1 MILDIQGDLTSRTVE
16 NICNTIHDSYVTGDN
31 IEISIDSRGGYINVA
46 VSVMMVLKYLQMTG
60 SHITIHN
67 TGPVM
72 SAATIIWLT
81 CNKRIWDPQFDF
93 LIHNPY
99 MEGISGD
106 ADDLL
111 EQAVELVD
119 VEEDI
124 RQLYS
129 AISGKTTDEVETL
142 MSQSRPMTVEEL
154 KEWNFIT
161 DLKK

>member
-1 MILDIQGDLTSRTVE
+1 MVLDIQGDLTSRTVE
-16 NICNTIHDSYVTGDN
+16 NVYNTIHDSYVPGDAV
-31 IEISIDSRGGYINVA
+31 EISIDSRGGYINVA
-46 VSVMMVLKYLQMTG
+46 VSVMTVLKYLQMVG

-81 CNKRIWDPQFDF
+81 CNERIWDPQFDF

-129 AISGKTTDEVETL
+129 AISGKTTDEVEAL
-142 MSQSRPMTVEEL
+142 MAQSRPMTVEEL

>member
-1 MILDIQGDLTSRTVE
+1 MVLDIQGELTSRTVE
-16 NICNTIHDSYVTGDN
+16 NVYNTIHDSYVPGDDV
-31 IEISIDSRGGYINVA
+31 EISIDSRGGYFNAA
-46 VSVMMVLKYLQMTG
+46 VSIMMVLKYLQMAG

-72 SAATIIWLT
+72 SAATMIWLT
-81 CNKRIWDPQFDF
+81 CDERIWDPRFDF

-99 MEGISGD
+99 MEGVSGD

-111 EQAVELVD
+111 EQAVDLID
-119 VEEDI
+119 TEEDI

-129 AISGKTTDEVETL
+129 AISGKTPNEVETL
-142 MSQSRPMTVEEL
+142 MVQSRPMTVEEL

>member
-1 MILDIQGDLTSRTVE
+1 MILDIQGDLTSHTVE
-16 NICNTIHDSYVTGDN
+16 NICNTIRDSYVPGDDV
-31 IEISIDSRGGYINVA
+31 EILIDSRGGYINVA
-46 VSVMMVLKYLQMTG
+46 VSVMMVLKYLQTTG
-60 SHITIHN
+60 SYITSHN

-81 CNKRIWDPQFDF
+81 CNERIWDPQSDF

-111 EQAVELVD
+111 EQAVELAD

-129 AISGKTTDEVETL
+129 AISGKTADEVETL

>member
-1 MILDIQGDLTSRTVE
+1 MVLDIQGDLDSQPAEDVY
-16 NICNTIHDSYVTGDN
+16 NTIHDSYVPGEDV
-31 IEISIDSRGGYINVA
+31 EISIDSRGGYINVA
-46 VSVMMVLKYLQMTG
+46 VSIMVVLKYLQMAG

-72 SAATIIWLT
+72 SAATIIWLI
-81 CNKRIWDPQFDF
+81 CDERIWDPQFEF
-93 LIHNPY
+93 LIHNPF
-99 MEGISGD
+99 MEDVSGD
-106 ADDLL
+106 ADVLL

-129 AISGKTTDEVETL
+129 AISGKTPNEVETL
-142 MSQSRPMTVEEL
+142 MVQSRPMTVEEL

>member
-1 MILDIQGDLTSRTVE
+1 MVLDIQGDLAGLAAE
-16 NICNTIHDSYVTGDN
+16 NVYNTIHDSYVPGDDV
-31 IEISIDSRGGYINVA
+31 EISIDSMGGYISVA
-46 VSVMMVLKYLQMTG
+46 ESIMTALKYLQMAG

-81 CNKRIWDPQFDF
+81 CNERIWDPQFDF

-99 MEGISGD
+99 MEDVSGD
-106 ADDLL
+106 ADVLL

-129 AISGKTTDEVETL
+129 AISGKTADEVETL
-142 MSQSRPMTVEEL
+142 MAQERPMTVEEL
-154 KEWNFIT
+154 KEWNSIS
-161 DLKK
+161 

>member
-1 MILDIQGDLTSRTVE
+1 MVLDIQGDLDSRAVTNVY
-16 NICNTIHDSYVTGDN
+16 NTIHDSYVPGDEV
-31 IEISIDSRGGYINVA
+31 EISIDSRGGYIDVA
-46 VSVMMVLKYLQMTG
+46 VSVMVVLKYLQMAG
-60 SHITIHN
+60 SHITIRN

-72 SAATIIWLT
+72 SAATIIWLI
-81 CNKRIWDPQFDF
+81 CDERIWDPQFDF

-111 EQAVELVD
+111 EQVVELID
-119 VEEDI
+119 AEEDI

-129 AISGKTTDEVETL
+129 TISGKTPNEVETL
-142 MSQSRPMTVEEL
+142 MVQSRPMTVEEL

>member
-1 MILDIQGDLTSRTVE
+1 
-16 NICNTIHDSYVTGDN
+16 
-31 IEISIDSRGGYINVA
+31 
-46 VSVMMVLKYLQMTG
+46 
-60 SHITIHN
+60 
-67 TGPVM
+67 
-72 SAATIIWLT
+72 
-81 CNKRIWDPQFDF
+81 
-93 LIHNPY
+93 

-111 EQAVELVD
+111 EQAMELID

-129 AISGKTTDEVETL
+129 AISGKTIDEVETL
-142 MSQSRPMTVEEL
+142 MAQSRPMTVEEL

>member
-1 MILDIQGDLTSRTVE
+1 MILDIQGDLTSHTVE
-16 NICNTIHDSYVTGDN
+16 NICNTIRDSYVPGDDV
-31 IEISIDSRGGYINVA
+31 EIFIDSRGGYIYVA
-46 VSVMMVLKYLQMTG
+46 VSVTMVLKYLQMAG
-60 SHITIHN
+60 SYITIHN

-106 ADDLL
+106 VDDLL
-111 EQAVELVD
+111 EQTIELFD
-119 VEEDI
+119 IEEDI

-129 AISGKTTDEVETL
+129 AISGKTTDEVEIL

>member
-1 MILDIQGDLTSRTVE
+1 MVLDIQGDLDSRVVE
-16 NICNTIHDSYVTGDN
+16 NVYNTIHDSYVPGDDM
-31 IEISIDSRGGYINVA
+31 EISIDSRGGYLNA
-46 VSVMMVLKYLQMTG
+46 AESVMTVLKYLQMAGT
-60 SHITIHN
+60 HITIHN

-72 SAATIIWLT
+72 SAATLIWLT
-81 CNKRIWDPQFDF
+81 CDERIWDPQFDF

-111 EQAVELVD
+111 EQAVDLAD
-119 VEEDI
+119 AEEDI

-129 AISGKTTDEVETL
+129 AISGKTPNEVETL
-142 MSQSRPMTVEEL
+142 MAQSRPMTVEEL

>member
-1 MILDIQGDLTSRTVE
+1 MVLDIQGDLDSRAVTNVY
-16 NICNTIHDSYVTGDN
+16 NTIHDSYVPGDEV
-31 IEISIDSRGGYINVA
+31 EISIDSRGGYIDVA
-46 VSVMMVLKYLQMTG
+46 VSVMVVLKYLQMTG
-60 SHITIHN
+60 SHITIRN

-72 SAATIIWLT
+72 SAATIIWLI
-81 CNKRIWDPQFDF
+81 CDERIWDPQFDF

-111 EQAVELVD
+111 EQVVELID
-119 VEEDI
+119 AEEDI

-129 AISGKTTDEVETL
+129 AISGKTSNEVETL
-142 MSQSRPMTVEEL
+142 MAQSRPMTVEEL

>member
-1 MILDIQGDLTSRTVE
+1 MVLDIQGDVDSRVVE
-16 NICNTIHDSYVTGDN
+16 NVFNTIHDSYVPGDEV
-31 IEISIDSRGGYINVA
+31 EISIDSRGGYIDVA
-46 VSVMMVLKYLQMTG
+46 VSVMVVLKYLQMAG
-60 SHITIHN
+60 SHITIRN

-72 SAATIIWLT
+72 SAATIIWLI
-81 CNKRIWDPQFDF
+81 CDERIWDPQFDF

-111 EQAVELVD
+111 EQVVELID
-119 VEEDI
+119 AEEDI

-129 AISGKTTDEVETL
+129 AISGKTPNEVETL
-142 MSQSRPMTVEEL
+142 MVQSRPMTVEEL

>member
-1 MILDIQGDLTSRTVE
+1 MVLDIQGDLTSLPAE
-16 NICNTIHDSYVTGDN
+16 NVYNTIHDSYVPGEDV
-31 IEISIDSRGGYINVA
+31 EIFIDSRGGYINVA
-46 VSVMMVLKYLQMTG
+46 VSIMIVLKYLQMAG

-72 SAATIIWLT
+72 SAATIIWLI
-81 CNKRIWDPQFDF
+81 CDERIWDPQFDF
-93 LIHNPY
+93 LIHNPF
-99 MEGISGD
+99 MEGVSGD
-106 ADDLL
+106 ADVLL

-129 AISGKTTDEVETL
+129 AISDKTTDEVETL
-142 MSQSRPMTVEEL
+142 MLQSRPMTVEEL

>member
-1 MILDIQGDLTSRTVE
+1 MVLYIQGDLTSHTVE
-16 NICNTIHDSYVTGDN
+16 NVYNTVHNPYVPGDDV
-31 IEISIDSRGGYINVA
+31 EIFIDSRGGYINAA
-46 VSVMMVLKYLQMTG
+46 VSVTIVLKYLQMAG

-81 CNKRIWDPQFDF
+81 CDERIWDPQFDF

-111 EQAVELVD
+111 EQAVELAD
-119 VEEDI
+119 IEEDI
-124 RQLYS
+124 RQLYI
-129 AISGKTTDEVETL
+129 AISGKTPNEVETL
-142 MSQSRPMTVEEL
+142 MAQSRPMTVEEL

>member
-1 MILDIQGDLTSRTVE
+1 MVLDIQGDLDSRAVTNVY
-16 NICNTIHDSYVTGDN
+16 NTIHDSYVPGDEV
-31 IEISIDSRGGYINVA
+31 EISIDSRGGYIDVA
-46 VSVMMVLKYLQMTG
+46 VSVMVVLKYLQMAG
-60 SHITIHN
+60 SHITIRN

-72 SAATIIWLT
+72 SAATIIWLI
-81 CNKRIWDPQFDF
+81 CDERIWDPQFDF

-111 EQAVELVD
+111 EQVVELID
-119 VEEDI
+119 AEEDI

-142 MSQSRPMTVEEL
+142 MVQSRPMTVEEL

>member
-1 MILDIQGDLTSRTVE
+1 MVLDIQGELTSRTVE
-16 NICNTIHDSYVTGDN
+16 NVYNTIHDSYVPGDDV
-31 IEISIDSRGGYINVA
+31 EISIDSRGGYFNTA
-46 VSVMMVLKYLQMTG
+46 VSVMMVLKYLQMAG

-67 TGPVM
+67 TGPAM
-72 SAATIIWLT
+72 SAATLIWLT
-81 CNKRIWDPQFDF
+81 CDERIWDPRFDF

-99 MEGISGD
+99 MEGVSGD

-111 EQAVELVD
+111 EQAVDLID
-119 VEEDI
+119 TEEDI

-129 AISGKTTDEVETL
+129 AISGKTPNEVETL
-142 MSQSRPMTVEEL
+142 MVQSRPMTVEEL

>member
-1 MILDIQGDLTSRTVE
+1 MVLDIQGDLTASTAE
-16 NICNTIHDSYVTGDN
+16 NVYNTIHDSYIPGDN
-31 IEISIDSRGGYINVA
+31 IEITIDSRGGYINVA
-46 VSVMMVLKYLQMTG
+46 VSVMVVLKYLQMAG

-81 CNKRIWDPQFDF
+81 CDERIWDPQFDF

-111 EQAVELVD
+111 EQAVELAD
-119 VEEDI
+119 IEEDI
-124 RQLYS
+124 RQLYI
-129 AISGKTTDEVETL
+129 AISGKTPNEVETL

>member
-1 MILDIQGDLTSRTVE
+1 MVLDIQGELTSRAAE
-16 NICNTIHDSYVTGDN
+16 NVYNTIHDSYVPGDEV
-31 IEISIDSRGGYINVA
+31 EISIDSRGGYFNAA
-46 VSVMMVLKYLQMTG
+46 VSIMMVLKYLQMAG

-72 SAATIIWLT
+72 SAATLIWLT
-81 CNKRIWDPQFDF
+81 CDERIWDPRFDF

-99 MEGISGD
+99 MEGVSGD

-111 EQAVELVD
+111 EQAVDLIIT
-119 VEEDI
+119 EEDI

-129 AISGKTTDEVETL
+129 AISGKTPNEVETL
-142 MSQSRPMTVEEL
+142 MVQSRPMTVEEL

>member
-1 MILDIQGDLTSRTVE
+1 MVLDIQGDLDSHIVE
-16 NICNTIHDSYVTGDN
+16 NVYNTIHNSYVPGDEV
-31 IEISIDSRGGYINVA
+31 EISIDSRGGYINMA
-46 VSVMMVLKYLQMTG
+46 VSVVLELKYLQMTG

-72 SAATIIWLT
+72 SAATIIWLI
-81 CNKRIWDPQFDF
+81 CDERIWDPQFDF

-99 MEGISGD
+99 MEGVSGD

-111 EQAVELVD
+111 EQAVDLID
-119 VEEDI
+119 AEEDI

-129 AISGKTTDEVETL
+129 AISGKTPNEVETL
-142 MSQSRPMTVEEL
+142 MVQSRPMTVEEL
-154 KEWNFIT
+154 KEWNFTT

>member
-1 MILDIQGDLTSRTVE
+1 MVLDIQGDLDEHAAE
-16 NICNTIHDSYVTGDN
+16 NVYNTIHDSYVTGDN
-31 IEISIDSRGGYINVA
+31 IEITIDSLGGYINVA
-46 VSVMMVLKYLQMTG
+46 VSVMVVLKYLQMAG

-81 CNKRIWDPQFDF
+81 CNERIWDPQFDF

-111 EQAVELVD
+111 EQAVELID

-129 AISGKTTDEVETL
+129 AISGKTPNEVETL
-142 MSQSRPMTVEEL
+142 MAQSRPMTVEEL

>member
-1 MILDIQGDLTSRTVE
+1 MVLDIQGDLDSRAVTNVY
-16 NICNTIHDSYVTGDN
+16 NTIHDSYVPGDEV
-31 IEISIDSRGGYINVA
+31 EISIDSRGGYIDVA
-46 VSVMMVLKYLQMTG
+46 VSVMVVLKYLQMAG
-60 SHITIHN
+60 SHITIRN

-72 SAATIIWLT
+72 SAATIIWLI
-81 CNKRIWDPQFDF
+81 CDERIWDPQFDF

-111 EQAVELVD
+111 EQVVELID
-119 VEEDI
+119 AEEDI

-129 AISGKTTDEVETL
+129 AISGKTSNEVETL
-142 MSQSRPMTVEEL
+142 MVQSRPMTVEEL

>member
-1 MILDIQGDLTSRTVE
+1 MVLDIQGDLTSRTVE
-16 NICNTIHDSYVTGDN
+16 NVYNTIHDSYVPGDDV
-31 IEISIDSRGGYINVA
+31 EISIDSRGGYINAA

-67 TGPVM
+67 IGSVM
-72 SAATIIWLT
+72 SAATIIWLI
-81 CNKRIWDPQFDF
+81 CDERIWDPQFDF

-111 EQAVELVD
+111 EQAMELID

-142 MSQSRPMTVEEL
+142 MVQSRPMTVEEL